1 MSKLNT
7 QPGIMDI
14 DPYVPGLST
23 APVSGPVAKLS
34 SNETPLGTSALAI
47 EAYRDTASELHR
59 YPDGSAQKM
68 RAAIGARFGLDPE
81 QIVCGNGSD
90 DLIYLLAGAFSG
102 GGDEVLF
109 PRYSFAMYR
118 IAAQSVGA
126 TPVAAADKKL
136 GSDVDCLL
144 RSVTTNTRVCFVAN
158 PNNPTGT
165 FLPANELGRLRRELP
180 GDVLLVIDAAYSEY
194 MRQADYSSG
203 MDLVDRHNNVV
214 VTRTFSKIYGL
225 AALRLGWLYGP
236 PEVVDVLN
244 RIRSPFNVSEAAQ
257 AAGVAALQ
265 DTAFVEAAV
274 EHNER
279 WRPWLESE
287 LAAIGLVV
295 HPSAANFVLV
305 SFGDSGVGIAKEAYE
320 YLLENGVIGR
330 RLDGYGLVE
339 HLRFSI
345 GLEEE
350 NHKLV
355 KLLGRFTKGKE

>member
-1 MSKLNT
+1 
-7 QPGIMDI
+7 MDI
-14 DPYVPGLST
+14 VPYVPGLAT
-23 APVSGPVAKLS
+23 TPASGPIAKLS
-34 SNETPLGTSALAI
+34 SNETPLGTSELAMA
-47 EAYRDTASELHR
+47 AYRASASELHR
-59 YPDGSAQKM
+59 YPDGSARKM
-68 RAAIGARFGLDPE
+68 RTAIGKRFGLDPGR
-81 QIVCGNGSD
+81 IVCGNGSD

-102 GGDEVLF
+102 SGDEVLF
-109 PRYSFAMYR
+109 PRYSFAMYQ

-126 TPVAAADKKL
+126 TPVTAADEKL
-136 GSDVDCLL
+136 GSHVDTLL

-165 FLPANELGRLRRELP
+165 FLPSDEVGRLRRELP

-194 MRQADYSSG
+194 MRQPDYSNG
-203 MDLVDRHNNVV
+203 MELVDNYNNVV

-244 RIRSPFNVSEAAQ
+244 RVRCPFNVSEAAQ
-257 AAGVAALQ
+257 AAGMAALQ
-265 DTAFVEAAV
+265 DTAFVHAAV
-274 EHNER
+274 EHNEC

-287 LAAIGLVV
+287 LGKIGLIV

-305 SFGDSGVGIAKEAYE
+305 SFGGSVAGTAKRAYE
-320 YLLENGVIGR
+320 HLLENGVIGR
-330 RLDGYGLVE
+330 RLDGYGLQE

-350 NHKLV
+350 NRKLV
-355 KLLGRFTKGKE
+355 ELLGRFGKG

>member
-1 MSKLNT
+1 MARLNT

-14 DPYVPGLST
+14 APYVPGLAT
-23 APVSGPVAKLS
+23 APVSGPIAKLS

-47 EAYRDTASELHR
+47 SAYRASASELHR
-59 YPDGSAQKM
+59 YPDGAAKKM

-81 QIVCGNGSD
+81 RIVCGNGSD

-109 PRYSFAMYR
+109 PRYSFAMYQ

-126 TPVAAADKKL
+126 TPVAAADRRL
-136 GSDVDCLL
+136 GSNVDNLL

-165 FLPANELGRLRRELP
+165 FLPTNELVRLRQELP
-180 GDVLLVIDAAYSEY
+180 GDVLLVIDAAYAEY

-203 MDLVDRHNNVV
+203 MDLVDSSNNVV

-236 PEVVDVLN
+236 AEVIDVLN
-244 RIRSPFNVSEAAQ
+244 RVRCPFNVSEAAQ

-265 DTAFVEAAV
+265 DMEFVEAAV
-274 EHNER
+274 VHNER

-287 LAAIGLVV
+287 LGEIGLVV

-305 SFGDSGVGIAKEAYE
+305 SFGGSGVGVAKEAYD

-330 RLDGYGLVE
+330 RLDGYGLAE

-350 NHKLV
+350 NRKLV
-355 KLLGRFTKGKE
+355 DLLGRFRKD